1 MNIRSYLSAT
11 ALLISYASALYA
23 QDETDALRFSYLQPQ
38 GTARSM
44 GIGGA
49 LGALGGDFTS
59 LSINPAGIGVYRRS
73 EFTFTPSLKMNST
86 QGTYLSKQMDDNSTR
101 FNINNL
107 GIVAT
112 SAQRGQRYE
121 RSKWKSVSFGFGIN
135 RLADFSNNYTY
146 GGYMAINP
154 LDNNS
159 SSGAEVFSIDANK
172 RIAADPQKDTR
183 NFPNYSMAYLGYE
196 SFLLDSSSTGF
207 FPVTFNANGVNQQR
221 SVTQRGGISE
231 LAVSLGGNYDEKL
244 MLGATLGIPVVRFK
258 REIIYSEKDASGNTN
273 NDFESFE
280 YRETLT
286 TRGSGLNLKLGFIYK
301 PVEAFRIGASIH
313 TPTLMTLKDE
323 SNKSLT
329 ASTENLKNTL
339 GYGGSSTTRIDA
351 PTNTY
356 QYSLV
361 TPWRGVISAAGI
373 LGKYGFISID
383 YEYVNYSSARFYFED
398 VDRSWQNDVNSA
410 IKNNYKGA
418 SNLRAGLEGRLDKVS
433 LRVGFGYYG
442 SPYKNAAVNADRIE
456 LSAGIGFRTDSWFV
470 DLGFVNSQS
479 KRQEQ
484 PYWLDASQQGYANVV
499 VPTATLK
506 NNFNNAALTFG
517 VKF

>member
-11 ALLISYASALYA
+11 ALLLTYSASVFA

-73 EFTFTPSLKMNST
+73 EVTFTPSLKMNNT
-86 QGTYLSKQMDDNSTR
+86 QGTYLSTQMDDNSTR
-101 FNINNL
+101 FTINNL

-121 RSKWKSVSFGFGIN
+121 RSSWKSTSFGFGIN
-135 RLADFSNNYTY
+135 RLADFSHNYTY
-146 GGYMAINP
+146 GGRMAINP
-154 LDNNS
+154 FDNSS
-159 SSGAEVFSIDANK
+159 SSGAEVFSIDAN
-172 RIAADPQKDTR
+172 RYPDDVNNSNASGTP
-183 NFPNYSMAYLGYE
+183 AYMGYQ
-196 SFLLDSSSTGF
+196 SFLLDTAGGKYI
-207 FPVTFNANGVNQQR
+207 PVTFNTNAVDQQR
-221 SVTQRGGISE
+221 TVIQKGGISE
-231 LAVSLGGNYDEKL
+231 MAISLGGNYEEKL
-244 MLGATLGIPVVRFK
+244 MLGATLGVPVVRYK
-258 REIIYSEKDASGNTN
+258 REIIYTEKDASGNNN

-280 YRETLT
+280 YSETLT
-286 TRGSGLNLKLGFIYK
+286 TRGSGINLKLGAIYK
-301 PVEAFRIGASIH
+301 PVDAIRIGAAIH
-313 TPTLMTLKDE
+313 TPTLMNLKDE
-323 SNKSLT
+323 FNKSLT

-339 GYGGSSTTRIDA
+339 GFGGSSTTRVDA

-383 YEYVNYSSARFYFED
+383 YEYVNYASARFYFED
-398 VDRSWQNDVNSA
+398 ADRSWQNDINSA
-410 IKNNYKGA
+410 IKNSYKGA

-442 SPYKNAAVNADRIE
+442 SPYKTSAVNGDRIE
-456 LSAGIGFRTDSWFV
+456 LSAGVGFRTDSWFV

-479 KRQEQ
+479 KMQEQ
-484 PYWLDASQQGYANVV
+484 PYTLDPSAPGYASVM